1 MKPVVIKIDEVY
13 IPHALRKPMDQH
25 KLEEIAV
32 SIADVG
38 QQTPILGRPDKER
51 PKGERYVR
59 VSGYTG
65 WRPAGRSAKRRS
77 SPTWCRRGSTEM
89 RLRPALTLLTV
100 AVIAG
105 LVRVRAALAPPE
117 YPWLARDPVRGTT
130 R

>member
-59 VSGYTG
+59 VAT
-65 WRPAGRSAKRRS
+65 PAGGLPGARRS
-77 SPTWCRRGSTEM
+77 DDHRQRGAGAEA
-89 RLRPALTLLTV
+89 LRC
-100 AVIAG
+100 
-105 LVRVRAALAPPE
+105 
-117 YPWLARDPVRGTT
+117 D
-130 R
+130 